1 MSDVTAESTPRQ
13 RPPPPSP
20 SLSQQQSRVRQQPP
34 PGSDPL
40 ALGLIIFLAL
50 CFLLVTPHF
59 PSSFFLKFLVL
70 E

>member
-1 MSDVTAESTPRQ
+1 MSEVTGESAPRQ

-40 ALGLIIFLAL
+40 ALGVIIFIAV
-50 CFLLVTPHF
+50 CFLLVSDPQ
-59 PSSFFLKFLVL
+59 FLSTFLSNFWW
-70 E
+70 

>member
-1 MSDVTAESTPRQ
+1 MSEVTAESTPRQ

-20 SLSQQQSRVRQQPP
+20 SLSQQQSRALQQPP

-40 ALGLIIFLAL
+40 ALGVIIFIAV
-50 CFLLVTPHF
+50 CFVLVTPQF
-59 PSSFFLKFLVL
+59 PSSFLKFLLV